1 MLGKTERAIS
11 ALGGSLLLY
20 FVSRK
25 HKRESLL
32 LLAGGYLMYRAV
44 SGKCPV
50 SDAFRDNARM
60 HPNNVNVRT
69 QVTVNRPR
77 EEVYAFWRRLE
88 NLPLF
93 MRHIESVDELDDT
106 VSAWKIR
113 IPGGLYD
120 VRWEAEIVRDIKG
133 SELSWKSASGAAIR
147 NAGKIF
153 FSDAPSGGTRI
164 DVMISYRAPMG
175 VVGERLSRLLTPV
188 FRDMIEKDI
197 AGFKQFMEDK
207 ERVGL

>member
-1 MLGKTERAIS
+1 MLYLI
-11 ALGGSLLLY
+11 
-20 FVSRK
+20 SRK

-50 SDAFRDNARM
+50 SDAFRNNARM

-93 MRHIESVDELDDT
+93 MRHVESVDELDDT

-113 IPGGLYD
+113 IPGGLGEI
-120 VRWEAEIVRDIKG
+120 RWEAEIVRDLENK
-133 SELSWKSASGAAIR
+133 ELSWRSVPGAAIR
-147 NAGKIF
+147 NAGKIN
-153 FSDAPSGGTRI
+153 FSDTPGQGTRI
-164 DVMISYRAPMG
+164 DALISYHAPLG
-175 VVGERLSRLLTPV
+175 AFGEGISHLLTPL
-188 FRDMIEKDI
+188 FSEMIENDI
-197 AGFKQFMEDK
+197 LGFKRYIEDITK
-207 ERVGL
+207 TL